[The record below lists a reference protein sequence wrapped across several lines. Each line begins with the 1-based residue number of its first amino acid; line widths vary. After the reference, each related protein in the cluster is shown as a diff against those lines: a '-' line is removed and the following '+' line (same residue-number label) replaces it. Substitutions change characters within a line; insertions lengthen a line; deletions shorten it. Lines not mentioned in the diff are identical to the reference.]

1 MQLLRKTQPRFFSLN
16 SLSISRALFCIAI
29 GKLVTHPRLPA
40 KVCSYVATTQIC
52 SRCNHAIVKIL
63 LPYRFLRRSG
73 SLRRF
78 QWKLHFDQTTRQE
91 AFDPVS
97 GCKYLSF
104 VNRTTTTKGEEWLSV
119 TTLTI
124 ELFRGVPG
132 WEREVGEP
140 AFSFPQTTKKTRRK
154 TKLIFYHF
162 YYLFCIDVP
171 WTCTYFKEITISAY
185 TSSEG
190 FVLSNHDAK

>member
-1 MQLLRKTQPRFFSLN
+1 MIVVSNTRDQIMIANIDMMCSCCGKTASSFFSIN

-104 VNRTTTTKGEEWLSV
+104 VNRTTTTKEE
-119 TTLTI
+119 
-124 ELFRGVPG
+124 
-132 WEREVGEP
+132 
-140 AFSFPQTTKKTRRK
+140 
-154 TKLIFYHF
+154 
-162 YYLFCIDVP
+162 
-171 WTCTYFKEITISAY
+171 
-185 TSSEG
+185 
-190 FVLSNHDAK
+190 

>member
-1 MQLLRKTQPRFFSLN
+1 MIVVSNTRDQIMIANIDKYVQLLRKN
-16 SLSISRALFCIAI
+16 SLVFQFKFTFDFSRALFCIAI

-104 VNRTTTTKGEEWLSV
+104 VNRTTTTKGEE
-119 TTLTI
+119 
-124 ELFRGVPG
+124 
-132 WEREVGEP
+132 
-140 AFSFPQTTKKTRRK
+140 
-154 TKLIFYHF
+154 
-162 YYLFCIDVP
+162 
-171 WTCTYFKEITISAY
+171 
-185 TSSEG
+185 
-190 FVLSNHDAK
+190 